1 MTDTKA
7 PERDRTVVLLR
18 QPARSVTGAAA
29 GDDDYPTYEVICRLC
44 GDDPSR
50 DYRDVPPRLQRLRG
64 PYWLH
69 PGVRQYQAH
78 LEWHAATRRRPLS
91 QPGQPS
97 ELRRRASSP
106 NLSDLAH
113 VGTGMVAR
121 RE

>member
-1 MTDTKA
+1 MTDTRA
-7 PERDRTVVLLR
+7 PEQDRTVVLRR
-18 QPARSVTGAAA
+18 QPARIVNGETTG
-29 GDDDYPTYEVICRLC
+29 DDYPAYEVICRLC
-44 GDDPSR
+44 GDDPSCG
-50 DYRDVPPRLQRLRG
+50 YLDVPPRLQRLRG

-69 PGVRQYQAH
+69 PGVRQYEAH
-78 LEWHAATRRRPLS
+78 LEWHEATCQRPRS
-91 QPGQPS
+91 QPGQPG

>member
-1 MTDTKA
+1 MTDARA
-7 PERDRTVVLLR
+7 PEQDLTVVLRR
-18 QPARSVTGAAA
+18 QPARTVNGETTG
-29 GDDDYPTYEVICRLC
+29 DDYPAYEVICRLC
-44 GDDPSR
+44 GDGPSR
-50 DYRDVPPRLQRLRG
+50 GYLDVPPRLQRLRG

-91 QPGQPS
+91 QPSQPS
-97 ELRRRASSP
+97 ELRRLTSSP

-113 VGTGMVAR
+113 VRTGMVAR

>member
-64 PYWLH
+64 PYWLR

-78 LEWHAATRRRPLS
+78 LEWHEAK
-91 QPGQPS
+91 
-97 ELRRRASSP
+97 E
-106 NLSDLAH
+106 
-113 VGTGMVAR
+113 
-121 RE
+121 